1 MSSSAHPPDGELRAL
16 VDGELPAPRALELR
30 QHAAQ
35 CPACAARFREIEQ
48 DALGTGQ
55 LLDLLPVGESPLELQ
70 VVVRRARQARLR
82 RAGLIAAAVSL
93 FAVSIAGATVGRG
106 LVDRVWAM
114 VHPRSRIQQSA
125 AVVPHD
131 SMGIAFVPEKEADVV
146 FDTKQDQGQLNV
158 ALADTAELVIRSD
171 APVAYRI
178 NAQGVVVH
186 NPGSRASYEILIP
199 RALPHVRILIGG
211 RVVLEKL
218 GPRIVA
224 GTDSAPNLVLPV
236 R

>member
-16 VDGELPAPRALELR
+16 VDGELPAPRAIELR

-35 CPACAARFREIEQ
+35 CPACAARLREIEQ
-48 DALGTGQ
+48 NALGTGQ
-55 LLDLLPVGESPLELQ
+55 LLDLLPAGVPSLDLQ
-70 VVVRRARQARLR
+70 VVVRRARRARLR

-106 LVDRVWAM
+106 LAGRVWAM
-114 VHPRSRIQQSA
+114 VHRRARIQPPP

-131 SMGIAFVPEKEADVV
+131 SMGIAFVPGMEADVV
-146 FDTKQDQGQLNV
+146 FDTKQDHGQLRV

-186 NPGSRASYEILIP
+186 NPGSGASYEILIP
-199 RALPHVRILIGG
+199 RALPHVRIIVGG
-211 RVVLEKL
+211 RVVLEKV

-224 GTDSAPNLVLPV
+224 GTDSAPSLVLPV
-236 R
+236 K